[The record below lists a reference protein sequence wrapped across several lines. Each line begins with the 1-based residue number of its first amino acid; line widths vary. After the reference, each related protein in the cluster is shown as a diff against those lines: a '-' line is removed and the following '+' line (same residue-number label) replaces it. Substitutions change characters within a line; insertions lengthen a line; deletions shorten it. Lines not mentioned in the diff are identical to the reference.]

1 MAVGPPPQPI
11 SAAPPRRSHV
21 APRDDEQSLLAR
33 YAEGD
38 VGVREILAESY
49 MPMARRLAARHRN
62 SGESEED
69 LEQVAFVGLL
79 KAIDRYDP
87 GLGSFVGYAVPSIRG
102 ELKRHFRDK
111 GWGMRVPRALQE
123 RWLKVSQATEVL
135 SGRLGRSPSPKDIAE
150 HTGLSVEEVL
160 EALEASDAY
169 SPQAL
174 DAPVALGDHAGRSL
188 GDSLGAE
195 DAGFEMVELAEAI
208 GPAFRL
214 LPERERAILR
224 LRFVDDLTQSEIACR
239 FGISQMHVSRLLRRS
254 VRELSQAAGE

>member
-1 MAVGPPPQPI
+1 MSAIAV
-11 SAAPPRRSHV
+11 S
-21 APRDDEQSLLAR
+21 APRGLSHAGVLDDEQALLRR
-33 YAEGD
+33 YAQGD
-38 VGVREILAESY
+38 MAVREILAERY

-62 SGESEED
+62 SGEARED
-69 LEQVAFVGLL
+69 LDQVAFVGLL

-123 RWLKVSQATEVL
+123 RWLKVNAATEAL
-135 SGRLGRSPSPKDIAE
+135 SGLLGRSPTPKDIAL
-150 HTGLSVEEVL
+150 HTGFSVDEVL
-160 EALEASDAY
+160 EALEASDVY

-174 DAPVALGDHAGRSL
+174 DAPVATADGAGRTL
-188 GDSLGAE
+188 GDSVGAQ
-195 DAGFEMVELAEAI
+195 DAGFEMVELAQAA
-208 GPAFRL
+208 GPAFCD
-214 LPERERAILR
+214 LPEREQQILR
-224 LRFVDDLTQSEIACR
+224 LRFVEDLTQSEIAGR